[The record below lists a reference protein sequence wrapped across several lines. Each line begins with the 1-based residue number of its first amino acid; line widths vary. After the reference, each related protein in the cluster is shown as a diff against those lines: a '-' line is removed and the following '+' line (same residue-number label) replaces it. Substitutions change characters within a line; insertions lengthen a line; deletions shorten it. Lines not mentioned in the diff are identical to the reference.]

1 MVTTENTPRVTI
13 QSASAPSGT
22 VMITKTLKSATNPIA
37 FEAVA
42 RSPEIG
48 DPLQSMH
55 QVRLGGMVCT
65 HLEAESH

>member
-1 MVTTENTPRVTI
+1 MVTTANIPRVTI

-48 DPLQSMH
+48 DGSRVGIGCARWNGAHSP
-55 QVRLGGMVCT
+55 
-65 HLEAESH
+65 